1 MGALY
6 IIGAMVLAGI
16 VKEVV
21 ASMAGDGEVG
31 TYDYHFAD
39 GVGAVFGTR

>member
-16 VKEVV
+16 VTEIV
-21 ASMAGDGEVG
+21 ATVAGESEVG
-31 TYDYHFAD
+31 SYDYHYAM
-39 GVGAVFGTR
+39 GVGAVFGER

>member
-16 VKEVV
+16 VKEGI
-21 ASMAGDGEVG
+21 AALAGNAKVG
-31 TYDYHFAD
+31 TYDYHFAS